1 LYYNNGKQLG
11 VKDFYMFDKHLSRKE
26 ELSLIKDNNSNQNSS
41 SFIAELENEEASVGQ
56 RLREMR
62 TLRGLSLRSL
72 AKISG
77 LNINTLSLIENR
89 HTSPS
94 VSTLQQ
100 LAQSLQVPITDFFAT
115 DHGNKELVYQKHG
128 QRPSV
133 SFDHGAMENLAA
145 GMPQFGAEPLIVTLN
160 PGADSGKNPIVHTGR
175 EFVYC
180 IEGHVTYTV
189 NDQKHLLDP
198 GDSLV
203 FEAYLPHQWKNTD
216 PTPSRV
222 LLVLC
227 PMDVRDS
234 PTERHF
240 SK

>member
-1 LYYNNGKQLG
+1 MTTKNQSDSLI
-11 VKDFYMFDKHLSRKE
+11 DTMDKE
-26 ELSLIKDNNSNQNSS
+26 EI
-41 SFIAELENEEASVGQ
+41 SVGK
-56 RLREMR
+56 RLRELR
-62 TLRGLSLRSL
+62 TIRGLSMRAL
-72 AKISG
+72 AEKSG
-77 LNINTLSLIENR
+77 LNINTLSLIENE

-100 LAQSLQVPITDFFAT
+100 LAQSLQVPVTDFFET
-115 DHGNKELVYQKHG
+115 NHGNKELVYQRQG
-128 QRPSV
+128 ERPRV
-133 SFDHGAMENLAA
+133 SFEHGTMEDLAA
-145 GMPQFGAEPLIVTLN
+145 GMPHFGAEPLIVTLN

-180 IEGHVTYTV
+180 IEGSVTYTV
-189 NDQKHLLDP
+189 NDQQYLLES
-198 GDSLV
+198 GDTVV
-203 FEAYLPHQWKNTD
+203 FEAYLPHQWKNSSSI
-216 PTPSRV
+216 PSRV

>member
-1 LYYNNGKQLG
+1 MKI
-11 VKDFYMFDKHLSRKE
+11 DRHSRKTNPPQ
-26 ELSLIKDNNSNQNSS
+26 KRDNGPEQNSL
-41 SFIAELENEEASVGQ
+41 FVAELDNEENSVGQ
-56 RLREMR
+56 RLREIR
-62 TLRGLSLRSL
+62 TLRGLSMRSL
-72 AKISG
+72 AEMSG
-77 LNINTLSLIENR
+77 LNINTLSLIENE

-100 LAQSLQVPITDFFAT
+100 LAQSLQVPVTEFFAT
-115 DHGNKELVYQKHG
+115 NNGSKELVHQKHG
-128 QRPSV
+128 QRSQAA
-133 SFDHGAMENLAA
+133 FEHGTIEDLAA
-145 GMPQFGAEPLIVTLN
+145 GMPHFSAEPLIVTFS

-180 IEGHVTYTV
+180 IEGHIMYTV
-189 NDQKHLLDP
+189 NNQNYLLDP

-216 PTPSRV
+216 PTPSRA
-222 LLVLC
+222 LLLLC
-227 PMDVRDS
+227 PMDMRDS

>member
-1 LYYNNGKQLG
+1 MANEI
-11 VKDFYMFDKHLSRKE
+11 LSPKNTLVQKGNKGPRVSSP
-26 ELSLIKDNNSNQNSS
+26 LSTGLNDEI
-41 SFIAELENEEASVGQ
+41 SVGQ
-56 RLREMR
+56 RLHEIRI
-62 TLRGLSLRSL
+62 LRGLSMRAL
-72 AKISG
+72 AEMSG
-77 LNINTLSLIENR
+77 LNINTLSLIENQ

-100 LAQSLQVPITDFFAT
+100 LAQSLQVPITEFFET
-115 DHGNKELVYQKHG
+115 DRGSKELVHQKQG
-128 QRPSV
+128 QRPHV
-133 SFDHGAMENLAA
+133 SFEHSAMEDLAA
-145 GMPQFGAEPLIVTLN
+145 GMPHFGAEPLIVTLN

-180 IEGHVTYTV
+180 IEGRVTYTV
-189 NDQKHLLDP
+189 NNQKYLLDP

-203 FEAYLPHQWKNTD
+203 FEAYLPHQWKNSD
-216 PTPSRV
+216 PEPSRI

-240 SK
+240 VK

>member
-1 LYYNNGKQLG
+1 MTT
-11 VKDFYMFDKHLSRKE
+11 VKTR
-26 ELSLIKDNNSNQNSS
+26 NQNQGSPLS
-41 SFIAELENEEASVGQ
+41 IGLNNEEISVGK

-62 TLRGLSLRSL
+62 TLRGLSMRAL
-72 AKISG
+72 AEKSG
-77 LNINTLSLIENR
+77 LNINTLSLIENE

-100 LAQSLQVPITDFFAT
+100 LAQSLQISITDFFET
-115 DHGNKELVYQKHG
+115 NHGNKELVYQKQG
-128 QRPSV
+128 QRSLV
-133 SFDHGAMENLAA
+133 LFEHGTMEDLST
-145 GMPQFGAEPLIVTLN
+145 GMPHFGAEPLIVTLK

-180 IEGHVTYTV
+180 IEGQVTYIV
-189 NDQKHLLDP
+189 NNEEYLLES
-198 GDSLV
+198 GDTLV
-203 FEAYLPHQWKNTD
+203 FEAYLPHQWKNSD
-216 PTPSRV
+216 SAPSRV

-240 SK
+240 LK

>member
-1 LYYNNGKQLG
+1 MA
-11 VKDFYMFDKHLSRKE
+11 DETLSRKTTP
-26 ELSLIKDNNSNQNSS
+26 LSKGNKGLGGSS
-41 SFIAELENEEASVGQ
+41 PFGAALNDEISVGQ
-56 RLREMR
+56 RLYEIR
-62 TLRGLSLRSL
+62 TLRGLSMRSL
-72 AKISG
+72 AEMSG
-77 LNINTLSLIENR
+77 LNINTLSLIENQ

-100 LAQSLQVPITDFFAT
+100 LAQSLQVPITEFFET
-115 DHGNKELVYQKHG
+115 DHGSKELVHQKQG
-128 QRPSV
+128 QRPHI
-133 SFDHGAMENLAA
+133 SFEHSTMEDLAA
-145 GMPQFGAEPLIVTLN
+145 GMPHFGAEPLIVTLN

-180 IEGHVTYTV
+180 IVGHVIYTV
-189 NDQKHLLDP
+189 NNQKYLLDP

-203 FEAYLPHQWKNTD
+203 FEAYLPHQWKNSD
-216 PTPSRV
+216 LTPSRI

-240 SK
+240 VK